1 MTQTRTEYADTCEVT
16 NTDRGRTV
24 TGEIL
29 NFVPQKL
36 LDVSVD
42 RSVKISMRWQPAP
55 NKNFDYD
62 GLYIGS
68 VSGMEFTSHGPEQVT
83 YRLSK

>member
-1 MTQTRTEYADTCEVT
+1 MAQTRTEYSDTCQVS
-16 NTDRGRTV
+16 NTDTGKTV
-24 TGEIL
+24 EAEIL
-29 NFVPQKL
+29 KFIPKKL
-36 LDVSVD
+36 LEVSLNKAIKV
-42 RSVKISMRWQPAP
+42 VLKWQPAP

-68 VSGMEFTSHGPEQVT
+68 MSGMEFTSHGPEQVT

>member
-1 MTQTRTEYADTCEVT
+1 MTQTRTEYSDTCEVT

-24 TGEIL
+24 TAEIL

-42 RSVKISMRWQPAP
+42 RSVKITMHWHPAP
-55 NKNFDYD
+55 NDNFDHN

-68 VSGMEFTSHGPEQVT
+68 MSGMEFTSHGPEEIT